1 MVNTMIWF
9 CVCGASPCPGSSD
22 VLWLVKVD
30 HCMGRWE
37 FTGMVISSS
46 VSRDTASKGC
56 SWNDAS
62 DQNDAH
68 FEILCHLK
76 MALCPLLA
84 QVYYPKGNA
93 LLFFF

>member
-1 MVNTMIWF
+1 MVYTMIWF

-22 VLWLVKVD
+22 VLCLVKVD
-30 HCMGRWE
+30 HCRGRWE
-37 FTGMVISSS
+37 FTSMVISYS
-46 VSRDTASKGC
+46 VNRDQPQK
-56 SWNDAS
+56 DAVGMM
-62 DQNDAH
+62 QVIKMMH
-68 FEILCHLK
+68 TEILCHLK